1 MKSKNTILVLFIII
15 QIIISVSLFS
25 QENKKKLEITRT
37 EIAPKIDGNLDDQ
50 SWKNA
55 AIAKEFVQF
64 VPYNGKPATEK
75 TEVRVLYDDD
85 AIYIGAMLY
94 DNNPDSIF
102 TTLTKRDAGFE
113 VDADMFMVGIS
124 TFNDG
129 INSSMFLV
137 TAAGVQSDIKG
148 TTGGMDDPN
157 WDAVWE
163 SAVNITNK
171 GWVIEIKLP
180 YSALRFSKDD
190 EQIWGINFLRAII
203 RKQEWSSWNHVNNEI
218 LGFTNQSGVIT
229 GIRGIKPPLR
239 LSFTPYFSTFAQH
252 DSEDNLWSKGI
263 RGGMDLKYGI
273 NESFTLDMMLI
284 PDFSQV
290 QTDDVIL
297 NLSAFETQYEE
308 RRPFFTEGTELF
320 NKGDIFYSKRIGSFP
335 KEYWNVEDQLSEN
348 EELIE
353 NPAETQII
361 NATKIT
367 GRTKKG
373 LGVGFF
379 NAMTLKSI
387 AKIRNLITD
396 EKREYV
402 TQAFSN
408 YNIIVFDQNLKNNSS
423 VSLINTNLYIHDDNY
438 SANVTAGE
446 FLLKNKNQNYQFNG
460 IVNLSQIQEHQTN
473 KEIGYKYDLNF
484 AKTGGNLRFG
494 VEQELVDDKFNPND
508 MGFLLFNNYV
518 GTEADISYQILQPR
532 WKLLEWLIRFDSEYQ
547 MQYTTSN
554 FMRWQIGMNMNTT
567 FKNQWGLGFFMDAF
581 PFGMDDYYEA
591 RIDDQVYKKAPSAY
605 GGIHMGSDRRKKLS
619 FNVFAMYWE
628 SSSEYNE
635 NTFRGRISPTWRVN
649 DRLRFTLDIAPAIQN
664 NNIGY
669 VDEISDTI
677 IFGRRDR
684 KTIENTLTTDFTFTD
699 KMSVSLRARHY
710 WSSAAYKQ
718 FYTLNTDG
726 TLTEDDQYSQ
736 NQDINF
742 NAFNVD
748 MVYTWRFAPGSD
760 ILVIWK
766 NAIYESGDEVLND
779 YWENLENT
787 FNSSQTNLF
796 SIKLL
801 YYLDY
806 LYLKKKK

>member
-1 MKSKNTILVLFIII
+1 M
-15 QIIISVSLFS
+15 
-25 QENKKKLEITRT
+25 
-37 EIAPKIDGNLDDQ
+37 
-50 SWKNA
+50 KNA
-55 AIAKEFVQF
+55 AIANEFVQF

-148 TTGGMDDPN
+148 TTGMDDPN

-190 EQIWGINFLRAII
+190 EQTWGINFLRAIM

-218 LGFTNQSGVIT
+218 SGFTNQSGVIT

-252 DSEDNLWSKGI
+252 DSENNSWTKGI

-290 QTDDVIL
+290 QTDDIIL
-297 NLSAFETQYEE
+297 NLTAFEIQYEE
-308 RRPFFTEGTELF
+308 RRPFFTEGIELF
-320 NKGDIFYSKRIGSFP
+320 SKGDIFYSKRIGSFP
-335 KEYWNVEDQLSEN
+335 KEFWDVEDQLSEN

-353 NPAETQII
+353 NPAEAQII

-373 LGVGFF
+373 LGIGFF
-379 NAMTLKSI
+379 NAMTLQTV
-387 AKIRNLITD
+387 AKIRNTVTN
-396 EKREYV
+396 EEREYI
-402 TQAFSN
+402 TQPFTN

-423 VSLINTNLYIHDDNY
+423 VSLINTNLIIPDNNY
-438 SANVTAGE
+438 TSNVTAGE
-446 FLLKNKNQNYQFNG
+446 FLFKNEKQNYQFNG
-460 IVNLSQIQEHQTN
+460 TAGLSQIFEEQAAVDL
-473 KEIGYKYDLNF
+473 GYKYQLNF
-484 AKTGGNLRFG
+484 AKTGGNVRFG
-494 VEQELVDDKFNPND
+494 IAQDLVDDKFNPND
-508 MGFLLFNNYV
+508 MGFLLFNNFV
-518 GTEADISYQILQPR
+518 ASEAEISYHMLQPH
-532 WKLLEWLIRFDSEYQ
+532 WKLLEWQIRFDSEYQ
-547 MQYTTSN
+547 MQYSTKN
-554 FMRWQIGMNMNTT
+554 YMQWKIGMDMHAT
-567 FKNQWGLGFFMDAF
+567 FKSQWSWGFFFDMV
-581 PFGMDDYYEA
+581 PLGEDDYYEA
-591 RIDDQVYKKAPSAY
+591 RKVGQVFKQAPSAY
-605 GGIHMGSDRRKKLS
+605 AGTFFGSDRRKKLS
-619 FNVFAMYWE
+619 FRAFVLYWKT
-628 SSSEYNE
+628 SSAYNE
-635 NTFRGRISPTWRVN
+635 NTFRGRISPTLRVN
-649 DRLRFTLDIAPAIQN
+649 DKLRFTLEIAPAIQN

-669 VDEISDTI
+669 VDELTDTI
-677 IFGRRDR
+677 IFGKRDR
-684 KTIENTLTTDFTFTD
+684 KTIENTIITDFTFND

-726 TLTEDDQYSQ
+726 TLTENDHYDE

-742 NAFNVD
+742 NAFNID

-760 ILVIWK
+760 LLIVWK
-766 NAIYESGDEVLND
+766 NTVYDEGIVVLND
-779 YWENLENT
+779 YFKNLNHT
-787 FNSSQTNLF
+787 FSASQTNLF
-796 SIKLL
+796 SIKVL